1 MPAWFLP
8 LAGASLATLL
18 LNVAWMVQR
27 ARQRADAWSGQFLRD
42 LRRWDGRLPGGLEDH
57 TDGGR
62 Q

>member
-42 LRRWDGRLPGGLEDH
+42 LRRWDGRLPDELDRRAH
-57 TDGGR
+57 GGR
-62 Q
+62 P